1 MRWGL
6 VPSSHT
12 KSLKEFNLS
21 THNCCSETI
30 LERPIYSKAFFKGQR
45 CVIPA
50 DGFYEWNST
59 KGAEKIPHFV
69 HREKE
74 KAEEG
79 GEKNVRLR
87 NDCIARVDFTFK
99 SNYFTKPT
107 YEITYSSDGSYF
119 VATSSKCL

>member
-30 LERPIYSKAFFKGQR
+30 LERPIYSRAFLKGQR

-50 DGFYEWNST
+50 DGFFEWNST
-59 KGAEKIPHFV
+59 KGAEKIPYFV
-69 HREKE
+69 HKSRGKE
-74 KAEEG
+74 DKDGNEED
-79 GEKNVRLR
+79 NPHPVSLP
-87 NDCIARVDFTFK
+87 AL
-99 SNYFTKPT
+99 
-107 YEITYSSDGSYF
+107 
-119 VATSSKCL
+119 VALY